1 MTITKERSVNE
12 GEDERVQG
20 ATICKLESLLKR
32 SHLQRIMKRKKI
44 FTYLCNESVPS
55 RNCVSTRQRDCE
67 QKLTNVHQCGRPRSE
82 STDNSI
88 SIYIYLVSRIF
99 RRGRNMNFPT
109 WKEREYNARTT
120 YSRTRKCKAQ
130 KMVVHS
136 TVQGNMV
143 SHSKDTREWLP
154 LKNGPTIGPQSTKMA
169 NNLAPTKKMHSH

>member
-55 RNCVSTRQRDCE
+55 RNCVSTRQR
-67 QKLTNVHQCGRPRSE
+67 QRLQGNVHQCGRPRSE

-88 SIYIYLVSRIF
+88 SIYLPCLT
-99 RRGRNMNFPT
+99 NLPT
-109 WKEREYNARTT
+109 WNGSTMQEQLTAEPENAKPKRWSFT
-120 YSRTRKCKAQ
+120 AQ
-130 KMVVHS
+130 FKVTWYH
-136 TVQGNMV
+136 NP
-143 SHSKDTREWLP
+143 K
-154 LKNGPTIGPQSTKMA
+154 TKGGGY
-169 NNLAPTKKMHSH
+169 H